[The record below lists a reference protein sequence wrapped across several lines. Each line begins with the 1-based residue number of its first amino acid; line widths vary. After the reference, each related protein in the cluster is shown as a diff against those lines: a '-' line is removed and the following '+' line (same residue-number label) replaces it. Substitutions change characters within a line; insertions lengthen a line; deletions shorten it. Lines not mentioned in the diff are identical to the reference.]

1 MGLWFSSECESGEL
15 LHLQISFQQAS
26 ELERDGVGWG
36 WGVGGKQMHEQQ
48 QEKVSTVYVL
58 CVWCESCRQM
68 AVWVYSQFY
77 MVGGCVGL
85 QPISYA

>member
-1 MGLWFSSECESGEL
+1 MGLWFSSECESGEQ
-15 LHLQISFQQAS
+15 LHVQISSQQAS
-26 ELERDGVGWG
+26 ELERDGVGW
-36 WGVGGKQMHEQQ
+36 VGGKQMREQQ

-85 QPISYA
+85 QPILHA